1 MDRSR
6 NPDERARLILA
17 QMTLDEKLGLVSGLE
32 AYGKSPDPRALGGA
46 GFVPGIPR
54 LGLPHIQM
62 TDGRSGVAN
71 AGSRYATALPSSLA
85 AAASWDLKVAH
96 EYGSLLGKETR
107 DLGFHVSLGGT
118 ANLVRDPRNGRN
130 FETWGEDPILTGR
143 MLGRALKATQEQ
155 GVVGNINRYGVESQE
170 HGRLVYSSTMER
182 RVMRQTD
189 LLAFE
194 IAIRESAVGTVM
206 CAYSRL
212 NGDYCCEN
220 SYLLNDLLK
229 KKWGYQGWVMSD
241 WGAVHSTVKSA
252 LAGLDQEM
260 PTGRHFGPALKKS
273 IEQGH
278 VPVSRVDDM
287 VHRILRTGFAIGIFD
302 ELFEPRPVN
311 PFTGA
316 EVAQRVA
323 EQSIVLLKNADRLLP
338 LKRSGIRSIAVI
350 GGHADVG
357 VLSGSGAD
365 QVVAAGGSAVPIPA
379 GYFRPPVWHPSSPL
393 KAIRAKTGANVQF
406 HAGDDVQA
414 AARLAANSDVAI
426 VFVYQHA
433 AEGRDAPNLSLPDG
447 QDQLVSR
454 VAAANPRTIVVLE
467 TGGPVTMP
475 WIEKAGAVLE
485 AWYPGIR
492 GGEAIASVLFGDAN
506 PSGRLPVTF
515 PKSEA
520 DLPRPVLPGAP
531 KVLPL
536 GEVPPATP
544 FEIQYAEGLKVGYK
558 WFEAEAKTPLFPFG
572 FGLSYTTF
580 SYSNIKVGTG
590 AQPELS
596 FRLVNTGKRAG
607 AETAQVYVSL
617 PSAAGEPFRRLVA
630 WEKVQLGPG
639 EAKTVTLR
647 IDPLYLSVFDVE
659 KDDWRLLPGDY
670 KVFVGSSAQNLPL
683 TATVHLGDRR

>member
-1 MDRSR
+1 MDRTR
-6 NPDERARLILA
+6 PPDERARLVLA
-17 QMTLDEKLGLVSGLE
+17 QMSLDEKLGLVSGLR
-32 AYGKSPDPRALGGA
+32 AYGANPDRRALGGA

-71 AGSRYATALPSSLA
+71 AGSRYATALPCSLA
-85 AAASWDLKVAH
+85 AAATWDLQAAH
-96 EYGSLLGKETR
+96 EYGALLGKETR

-155 GVVGNINRYGVESQE
+155 GVIGNINRYGVESQE

-182 RVMRQTD
+182 RVLRQTD
-189 LLAFE
+189 LLVFE

-220 SYLLNDLLK
+220 SYLLNYLLK

-241 WGAVHSTVKSA
+241 WGAVHSTAKSA

-260 PTGRHFGPALKKS
+260 PTGKHFGPALKAAV
-273 IEQGH
+273 ERGE

-302 ELFEPRPVN
+302 QEFEPRPVN

-323 EQSIVLLKNADRLLP
+323 EQSIVLLKNARGLLP
-338 LKRSGIRSIAVI
+338 LKPSGIRSIAVI
-350 GGHADVG
+350 GGHADAG
-357 VLSGSGAD
+357 VLSGAGAD
-365 QVVAAGGSAVPIPA
+365 QVAAAGGSAVPIPA

-393 KAIRAKTGANVQF
+393 KAIRAKTGANVQY
-406 HAGDDVQA
+406 HPGGDIEA
-414 AARLAANSDVAI
+414 AARFAADSDVAI
-426 VFVYQHA
+426 VFAYQHA
-433 AEGRDAPNLSLPDG
+433 AEGRDAPSLSLPDG

-475 WIEKAGAVLE
+475 WIERAGAVLE

-492 GGEAIASVLFGDAN
+492 GGEAISNVLFGDVN

-515 PKSEA
+515 PRTEA

-531 KVLPL
+531 PVLPL
-536 GEVPPATP
+536 GQVPPAKP
-544 FEIQYAEGLKVGYK
+544 FDIEYKEGLKVGYK
-558 WFEAEAKTPLFPFG
+558 WFDAETRTPLFPFG

-580 SYSNIKVGTG
+580 LYSEIKVSAGR
-590 AQPELS
+590 QVQVS
-596 FRLVNTGKRAG
+596 FRLVNTGNRAG

-630 WEKVQLGPG
+630 WEKTPLTPG

-647 IDPLYLSVFDVE
+647 IDPLYLSIFSVE

-670 KVFVGSSAQNLPL
+670 KVFVGGSAQDLPL
-683 TATVHLGDRR
+683 TATVRLGDER